1 LPALLQLEH
10 YQGGNMYMNLS
21 ISQIK
26 KKSLASLKGK
36 WGIGVLLTLTVFLVT
51 TFVPMIAEVIIS
63 GGFTAWLEQTEP
75 SALGNLVSIFFS
87 FLFIPLTAASYWFY
101 LVIARWNDPKISQ
114 VFAVYKEWELSL
126 KVVGTAILVG
136 IFTILWSLL
145 LIIPGIIK
153 GIAYSQVFF
162 LLRDNPEYT
171 ALEAITES
179 KKRMKGYKWK
189 FFLLNLSFIGWAF
202 IAIFTLGIGFLWLTP
217 YILTANA
224 TFYNELIA
232 PRGNEDVKTEDLAI

>member
-1 LPALLQLEH
+1 MDLR
-10 YQGGNMYMNLS
+10 

-36 WGIGVLLTLTVFLVT
+36 WGIGVGLTLIVFLIT
-51 TFVPMIAEVIIS
+51 SIVPTIVEVLLS
-63 GGFTAWLEQTEP
+63 GGFSEWIDQTEP
-75 SALGNLVSIFFS
+75 PLIADMVNLLIS
-87 FLFIPLTAASYWFY
+87 FLFIPMTVASYWFY
-101 LVIARWNDPKISQ
+101 LVIARWNDPKISD
-114 VFAVYKEWELSL
+114 VFTVYKEWELSL
-126 KVVGTAILVG
+126 KVIGTSILVG

-153 GIAYSQVFF
+153 GISYSQVFF
-162 LLRDNPEYT
+162 LLRDNPQLS

-179 KKRMKGYKWK
+179 KIRMKGYKWK
-189 FFLLNLSFIGWAF
+189 YFLLNLSFIGWAF

-217 YILTANA
+217 YISTANA

-232 PRGNEDVKTEDLAI
+232 PQDNLDAETSDMEL

>member
-1 LPALLQLEH
+1 MDLR
-10 YQGGNMYMNLS
+10 

-36 WGIGVLLTLTVFLVT
+36 WGIGVGLTLIVFLIT
-51 TFVPMIAEVIIS
+51 SIVPTIVEVLLS
-63 GGFTAWLEQTEP
+63 GGFSEWIDQTEP
-75 SALGNLVSIFFS
+75 PLIADMVNLLIS
-87 FLFIPLTAASYWFY
+87 FLFIPMTVASYWFY
-101 LVIARWNDPKISQ
+101 LVIARWNDPKISD

-126 KVVGTAILVG
+126 KVIGTSILVG

-153 GIAYSQVFF
+153 GISYSQVFF
-162 LLRDNPEYT
+162 LLRDNPQLS

-179 KKRMKGYKWK
+179 KVRMKGYKWK
-189 FFLLNLSFIGWAF
+189 YFLLNLSFIGWAF

-217 YILTANA
+217 YISTANA
-224 TFYNELIA
+224 TFYNELIT
-232 PRGNEDVKTEDLAI
+232 PQDNVDVETSDMEL

>member
-1 LPALLQLEH
+1 MGLR
-10 YQGGNMYMNLS
+10 

-36 WGIGVLLTLTVFLVT
+36 WGIGVGLTLIVFLIT
-51 TFVPMIAEVIIS
+51 SIVPTIVEVLLS
-63 GGFTAWLEQTEP
+63 GGFSEWIDQTEP
-75 SALGNLVSIFFS
+75 PLIADMVNLLIS
-87 FLFIPLTAASYWFY
+87 FLFIPMTVASYWFY
-101 LVIARWNDPKISQ
+101 LVIARWNDPKISD

-126 KVVGTAILVG
+126 KVIGTSILVG

-153 GIAYSQVFF
+153 GISYSQVFF
-162 LLRDNPEYT
+162 LLRDNPQLS

-179 KKRMKGYKWK
+179 KVRMKGYKWK
-189 FFLLNLSFIGWAF
+189 YFLLNLSFIGWAF

-217 YILTANA
+217 YISTANA
-224 TFYNELIA
+224 TFYNELIT
-232 PRGNEDVKTEDLAI
+232 PQDNVDVETSDMEL

>member
-1 LPALLQLEH
+1 
-10 YQGGNMYMNLS
+10 MNLT

-26 KKSLASLKGK
+26 KKSLATLKGK
-36 WGIGVLLTLTVFLVT
+36 WGIGVALTFIVFLVT
-51 TFVPMIAEVIIS
+51 SFVPMIAEIFLS
-63 GGFTAWLEQTEP
+63 GGFSEWVNQTEAP
-75 SALGNLVSIFFS
+75 LIADMVNLFIS
-87 FLFIPLTAASYWFY
+87 FLFIPLTVASYWFF
-101 LVIARWNDPKISQ
+101 LGIARWNEPTISD

-126 KVVGTAILVG
+126 KVIGTSILVG

-153 GIAYSQVFF
+153 GLSYSQVFF
-162 LLRDNPEYT
+162 LMKDNPQLS

-179 KKRMKGYKWK
+179 KIRMKGYKWK
-189 FFLLNLSFIGWAF
+189 YFLMNLSFIGWVF

-217 YILTANA
+217 YISTANA

-232 PRGNEDVKTEDLAI
+232 SQDHKEAESADLEN

>member
-1 LPALLQLEH
+1 MELT
-10 YQGGNMYMNLS
+10 

-36 WGIGVLLTLTVFLVT
+36 WGMGVGLTLIVFLIT
-51 TFVPMIAEVIIS
+51 TIVPTIVEVFLS
-63 GGFTAWLEQTEP
+63 GGFSVWIDQTEP
-75 SALGNLVSIFFS
+75 PLIADMVNLLIS
-87 FLFIPLTAASYWFY
+87 FLFIPMTVASYWFY
-101 LVIARWNDPKISQ
+101 LVIARWNDPKISD

-126 KVVGTAILVG
+126 KLIGTSILVG

-153 GIAYSQVFF
+153 GISYSQVFF
-162 LLRDNPEYT
+162 LLRDNPQLS

-179 KKRMKGYKWK
+179 KIRMKGYKWK
-189 FFLLNLSFIGWAF
+189 YFLLNLSFIGWAF
-202 IAIFTLGIGFLWLTP
+202 IAIFTFGIGFLWLTP
-217 YILTANA
+217 YISTANA

-232 PRGNEDVKTEDLAI
+232 PQNNEDSKTPALEL

>member
-1 LPALLQLEH
+1 
-10 YQGGNMYMNLS
+10 MNLS

-26 KKSLASLKGK
+26 KKALASLKGK
-36 WGIGVLLTLTVFLVT
+36 WGIAVLLTLTVFLVT
-51 TFVPMIAEVIIS
+51 TFVPMIADVIIS
-63 GGFTAWLEQTEP
+63 GGFTPWMEQTEP
-75 SALGNLVSIFFS
+75 TALGNLVSIFFS

-101 LVIARWNDPKISQ
+101 LVIARWNDPKISK

-126 KVVGTAILVG
+126 KVVGTSILVG

-153 GIAYSQVFF
+153 GIGYSQVFY
-162 LLRDNPEYT
+162 LLRDNPEYS

-189 FFLLNLSFIGWAF
+189 FFLMNLSFIGWAF
-202 IAIFTLGIGFLWLTP
+202 IAIITLGIGFLWLTP

-224 TFYNELIA
+224 TFYNELIS
-232 PRGNEDVKTEDLAI
+232 PRDSEDVKPADLAI

>member
-1 LPALLQLEH
+1 
-10 YQGGNMYMNLS
+10 MTLS

-26 KKSLASLKGK
+26 KKSLATLKGK
-36 WGIGVLLTLTVFLVT
+36 WGLGVALTFIVFLVT
-51 TFVPMIAEVIIS
+51 TIVPMFAEILLS
-63 GGFTAWLEQTEP
+63 GGFSQWINQTETP
-75 SALGNLVSIFFS
+75 VIADMMNLLIS
-87 FLFIPLTAASYWFY
+87 FLFIPLTVASYWFF
-101 LVIARWNDPKISQ
+101 LSIARWNDPKISD

-126 KVVGTAILVG
+126 KLIGTSILVG

-153 GIAYSQVFF
+153 GLSYSQVFF
-162 LLRDNPEYT
+162 LLRDNPQLS

-179 KKRMKGYKWK
+179 KIRMKGYKWK
-189 FFLLNLSFIGWAF
+189 YFLMNLSFIGWAF

-217 YILTANA
+217 YISTANA

-232 PRGNEDVKTEDLAI
+232 PQVHEDQESTDLES

>member
-1 LPALLQLEH
+1 MELR
-10 YQGGNMYMNLS
+10 

-26 KKSLASLKGK
+26 KKALASLKGK
-36 WGIGVLLTLTVFLVT
+36 WGIGVALTLIVFLVT
-51 TFVPMIAEVIIS
+51 TIVPTIVEVLLS
-63 GGFTAWLEQTEP
+63 GGFSQWIDQAETPLIADMV
-75 SALGNLVSIFFS
+75 NLLIS
-87 FLFIPLTAASYWFY
+87 FLFIPLSVASYWFY
-101 LVIARWNDPKISQ
+101 LVIARWNDPKISD

-126 KVVGTAILVG
+126 KVIGTSILVG

-153 GIAYSQVFF
+153 GISYSQVFF
-162 LLRDNPEYT
+162 LLRDNPQLS

-179 KKRMKGYKWK
+179 KNRMKGYKWK
-189 FFLLNLSFIGWAF
+189 YFLLNLSFIGWAF

-217 YILTANA
+217 YISTANA

-232 PRGNEDVKTEDLAI
+232 PQNNENEETPHLEE